1 MKKCLANNWNE
12 DWLPVLKHAAR
23 YITSK
28 YHALQES
35 HDELINAAWINSVRR
50 LPHDAPEKMVFSCAS
65 RSMAQYMVGKRDTR
79 EGENKKLNAN
89 MVSIYQESDNDFE
102 FIEQFEDHQFNK
114 CLGLTY
120 DDVDELVYILQ
131 GEADQVRYV
140 VCGML
145 AGYLQVEISEQLGL
159 SPPRIHKLFKDF
171 TRKAKN
177 ENKKS
182 IAS

>member
-120 DDVDELVYILQ
+120 DDVDELVSFLRREPERVI
-131 GEADQVRYV
+131 VI
-140 VCGML
+140 VCGVL
-145 AGYLQVEISEQLGL
+145 YGKTRQELSVQLKMT
-159 SPPRIHKLFKDF
+159 PARVCQIFKDF